1 MSGPRVAPSSAVA
14 LCNGPPCTPMKWAI
28 LTAFALS
35 ACARERPNGA
45 PPVAILPR
53 SEAELVQ
60 QREQQ
65 SRTRQASLGRAL
77 PYALDSLNRKIERG
91 WKCPSVDAREFAG
104 SQLRFVPA
112 VKVIA
117 PFREQLIQLEQIASA
132 VGQRVY
138 GRAPVRIRVAASY
151 VCRPVTGNGGRLSE
165 HALGNAIDI
174 TAFEFP
180 ASYTV
185 GPDRSL
191 TNLTLAGE
199 LEVRVDRHWHAH
211 GDPVVE
217 RHARFLSELTDEL
230 VARRVFRTYLG
241 PAHPD
246 HKDHFHFDMAPHW
259 HVNL

>member
-1 MSGPRVAPSSAVA
+1 
-14 LCNGPPCTPMKWAI
+14 
-28 LTAFALS
+28 
-35 ACARERPNGA
+35 
-45 PPVAILPR
+45 
-53 SEAELVQ
+53 LVQ

-65 SRTRQASLGRAL
+65 ALARPASAERER
-77 PYALDSLNRKIERG
+77 PYALDSLNRKIGSG
-91 WKCPSVDAREFAG
+91 WRCPSVDAREFAG
-104 SQLRFVPA
+104 SHVRFVPS

-117 PFREQLIQLEQIASA
+117 PFREHLLQLEQVASV

-199 LEVRVDRHWHAH
+199 LEVRVDRHWHAQ

-230 VARRVFRTYLG
+230 VARRVFRTLLG

-246 HKDHFHFDMAPHW
+246 HEDHFHFDMAPHP